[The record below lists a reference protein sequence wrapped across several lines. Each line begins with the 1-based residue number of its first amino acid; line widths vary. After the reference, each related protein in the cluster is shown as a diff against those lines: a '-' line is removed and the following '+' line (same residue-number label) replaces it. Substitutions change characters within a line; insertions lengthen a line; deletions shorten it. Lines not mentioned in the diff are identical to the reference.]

1 MRNYNVNIIVN
12 SLIRNLFCNVL
23 NTAVKMVRRAYNTFF
38 AISMPKFFSTVSTR
52 GFLQLEYSILSLMLH
67 L

>member
-1 MRNYNVNIIVN
+1 MLPGIKQDDVC
-12 SLIRNLFCNVL
+12 CNVL
-23 NTAVKMVRRAYNTFF
+23 NTTVRMVRLAYNTFF
-38 AISMPKFFSTVSTR
+38 AISMPKFLSTVSMR

>member
-1 MRNYNVNIIVN
+1 MLPGIKQDDVC
-12 SLIRNLFCNVL
+12 CNVL
-23 NTAVKMVRRAYNTFF
+23 NTTVRTVWLAYNTFF
-38 AISMPKFFSTVSTR
+38 AISMPKFLSTVSMR